1 MIFDTCNPKVSLII
15 PVYQVE
21 DYISLCLDSVL
32 EQTLLDMEVI
42 CVDDGSTDNSG
53 WIADRY
59 AQLDNRIKVIHKEN
73 GGLSSARNAGLK
85 EAKGDVIMFLDSDDC
100 LQPWACTR
108 MWEETIQN
116 GSEITV
122 FGADLFPAY
131 YELDTWLWW
140 TLTPGRKFFP
150 EFCPEALFKTIG
162 ATPFVWRQAFSRKL
176 LERSGVMFDESV
188 RYGEDVIFQLEVFP
202 YAHAISFIPDKAYLY
217 RFQRTDSLMA
227 NEKRDEDGRVRKHIT
242 AVENAASFWRERG
255 LMDKYGADYFAWA
268 LNYIVSDLKRFDL
281 DDEGAVAREF
291 MDSIG
296 RMGLMGYSSKLH
308 GKAKRQFSK
317 LSAMTKK

>member
-21 DYISLCLDSVL
+21 DYLSLCLDSVL

-59 AQLDNRIKVIHKEN
+59 AQIDKRIKVIHKEN
-73 GGLSSARNAGLK
+73 GGLSSARNAGLRA
-85 EAKGDVIMFLDSDDC
+85 AKGDVVMFLDSDDC

-108 MWEETIQN
+108 MWEETLQN
-116 GSEITV
+116 GAEITI

-131 YELDTWLWW
+131 YELDSWLWW

-150 EFCPEALFKTIG
+150 EFVPEALFSTIG
-162 ATPFVWRQAFSRKL
+162 ATPFVWRQAFSREL
-176 LERSGVMFDESV
+176 LERSQVMFDETV
-188 RYGEDVIFQLEVFP
+188 RYGEDVIFQLEIFP

-227 NEKRDEDGRVRKHIT
+227 NEKRDEDGRIRKHIT
-242 AVENAASFWRERG
+242 AVEKAAEFWNKRD
-255 LMDKYGADYFAWA
+255 LTPKYGGEFFAWA
-268 LNYIVSDLKRFDL
+268 LNYIVSDLKRYDL
-281 DDEGAVAREF
+281 KDERSVSGEF
-291 MDSIG
+291 IESLK
-296 RMGLMGYSSKLH
+296 RTGLM
-308 GKAKRQFSK
+308 ACEPK
-317 LSAMTKK
+317 LSSAGRRDLKTLKSKAG